1 MISGQQQMQYVLSWM
16 KLTLVVIPNLDNYV
30 FIFILFFVFRY
41 ISDRTILIVGQ
52 DASRHGEVQIDS
64 ALFTHYDGE
73 KQLRRSRAN
82 RLSLSSSI
90 KCVVSI
96 NDYLIIV
103 STADGTLLLIDI
115 RETFFNYV
123 GYFWIFS
130 SI

>member
-1 MISGQQQMQYVLSWM
+1 MMISGQQQMQYVLRWM

-115 RETFFNYV
+115 REIFFNYV
-123 GYFWIFS
+123 GYFWNF
-130 SI
+130 

>member
-1 MISGQQQMQYVLSWM
+1 M
-16 KLTLVVIPNLDNYV
+16 
-30 FIFILFFVFRY
+30 
-41 ISDRTILIVGQ
+41 GQ

-115 RETFFNYV
+115 RETFINYV
-123 GYFWIFS
+123 GYYWDLGYIVAYAYGEWYLDIFLD
-130 SI
+130 

>member
-1 MISGQQQMQYVLSWM
+1 M
-16 KLTLVVIPNLDNYV
+16 
-30 FIFILFFVFRY
+30 FVFRY

-123 GYFWIFS
+123 GYLWIFS

>member
-1 MISGQQQMQYVLSWM
+1 M
-16 KLTLVVIPNLDNYV
+16 
-30 FIFILFFVFRY
+30 
-41 ISDRTILIVGQ
+41 GQ

-123 GYFWIFS
+123 VILEFLIQFSLVGKFWLS
-130 SI
+130 R

>member
-1 MISGQQQMQYVLSWM
+1 MNFLHALKPYFF
-16 KLTLVVIPNLDNYV
+16 TLNR
-30 FIFILFFVFRY
+30 F

-52 DASRHGEVQIDS
+52 DATRHGEVQIDS

-82 RLSLSSSI
+82 RLNLSSSI

-115 RETFFNYV
+115 REHSLTTV
-123 GYFWIFS
+123 LVD
-130 SI
+130 